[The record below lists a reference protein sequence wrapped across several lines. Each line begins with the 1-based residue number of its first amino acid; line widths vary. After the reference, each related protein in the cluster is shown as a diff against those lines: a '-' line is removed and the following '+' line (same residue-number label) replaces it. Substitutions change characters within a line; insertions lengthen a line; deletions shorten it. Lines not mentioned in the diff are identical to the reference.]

1 MARYEVASAAVQV
14 VAGARAHFVER
25 GATLPEG
32 VEEDVLERLLA
43 EGLIAQIDEAEE
55 PETVEVPEG
64 NPTDDWSNK
73 QLDAYAAAHAID
85 VKAAKNKAEK
95 LAAFAAASA

>member
-1 MARYEVASAAVQV
+1 MCIRD
-14 VAGARAHFVER
+14 R
-25 GATLPEG
+25 
-32 VEEDVLERLLA
+32 
-43 EGLIAQIDEAEE
+43 